1 MKRVVSLCIALIR
14 IHTVDAMDW
23 IIKSQTLETV
33 RLATNIAV
41 HLLTMLHSLALFR
54 VALVSAPVS

>member
-33 RLATNIAV
+33 PLSNEYCRASSND
-41 HLLTMLHSLALFR
+41 
-54 VALVSAPVS
+54 APFACTF